1 MQELVDRHRHEPPYR
16 PIVVIEDAT
25 LAQVAAITA
34 RRLDFELPDLVV
46 QRVPTRNYPVDGLAA
61 HLFGYVGE
69 ASDAQVAANGD
80 GVKSGDIVGQAGL
93 EKTHNDLLM
102 GTSGFRTVV
111 VNSTGR
117 EMGELDEIQPVE
129 GRRVKLTID
138 YDLQKAAEDGFKA
151 LGYQGA
157 AVVLDPRNGEV
168 LTFVSLPAYD
178 PNRFAAGIDRATWAA
193 LNTDRLRPLQN
204 RAIQGRYSP
213 GSTFKIV
220 VATAA
225 LEEGVVTP
233 DFKVHCS
240 GGAVFYGRYFK
251 CHLKGGHGTVDMR
264 HAIEKSCNVY
274 FYTLGNMLGVDRI
287 HKWATRLGL
296 GVRTGIDLPNE
307 VQGIMPST
315 AWKKARTGEKWY
327 AGETISVAI
336 GQGQVSVTP
345 LSLAVMMATVAN
357 GGTRYVP
364 HTVKATERRAA
375 GGSRCRA
382 PAPAEQL
389 TFKPSTVSALHD
401 GLWMVVNA
409 AGTGGRGRL
418 EGRDVA
424 GKTGTAQV
432 ISLQGGKAAKGRT
445 DKDLR
450 DHGWFV
456 FFAPKDNPVLAGV
469 IFAEHAEHGYLGAP
483 IAKHIIATYYAKQEG
498 QPLPVFTAPGQPAVN
513 AARGG
518 AGGPWPR
525 RSRRIPRRPPSRGR
539 RADAMTMFERRL
551 YFHIDWA
558 LVVALIALC
567 GDGHP
572 DDLQRD
578 AEHGAAAV
586 HLAALRARAR
596 HASRS
601 SWRCHRLPDAG
612 GSVAPDLPGAV
623 CLLVYVLLFGVVR
636 GGARRWIPLG
646 VFNLQ
651 PSEFARIAVALVL
664 AKYFGESRR
673 GQPDAW
679 PTWQLRA
686 AWRCCPCCSS
696 CGSPISA
703 RQ

>member
-1 MQELVDRHRHEPPYR
+1 MRFPEERQTLATRIMVLRVGAVVLFALLAVCFWFFQIIQHAKFQEMAENNHQRELPLRAPRGVLFDRDGRVLVENRPSFNVSIVRLHTTNLDRTIRLLAAVAGTDERRMQELVERHRHEPPYR

-25 LAQVAAITA
+25 LGQVAAITA
-34 RRLDFELPDLVV
+34 RRLDFELPDVVV

-69 ASDAQVAANGD
+69 ASDTQVAANNT
-80 GVKSGDIVGQAGL
+80 VKSGDIIGQAGL

-102 GTSGFRTVV
+102 GTSGLRTVV

-117 EMGELDEIQPVE
+117 EMKELDQIKPVE

-138 YDLQKAAEDGFKA
+138 YDLQKAAEEGFKA

-157 AVVLDPRNGEV
+157 ALVLDPRNGEV

-213 GSTFKIV
+213 GSTFKIA

-225 LEEGVVTP
+225 LEEGVATP
-233 DFKVHCS
+233 DFRVHCS

-264 HAIEKSCNVY
+264 HALEKSCNVY
-274 FYTLGNMLGVDRI
+274 FYTLGNMLGVDRM

-364 HTVKATERRAA
+364 HTVRATEERN
-375 GGSRCRA
+375 GWTPVPA
-382 PAPAEQL
+382 PPPAEQFS
-389 TFKPSTVSALHD
+389 FKPSTVAALHD

-456 FFAPKDNPVLAGV
+456 FFAPRDNPVLAGV

-498 QPLPVFTAPGQPAVN
+498 QPLPVFPVPGQPAPTPAEEVP
-513 AARGG
+513 AVPLG
-518 AGGPWPR
+518 APVAQDA
-525 RSRRIPRRPPSRGR
+525 SPSR
-539 RADAMTMFERRL
+539 L
-551 YFHIDWA
+551 
-558 LVVALIALC
+558 
-567 GDGHP
+567 
-572 DDLQRD
+572 
-578 AEHGAAAV
+578 
-586 HLAALRARAR
+586 ARA
-596 HASRS
+596 
-601 SWRCHRLPDAG
+601 AG
-612 GSVAPDLPGAV
+612 PAP
-623 CLLVYVLLFGVVR
+623 
-636 GGARRWIPLG
+636 
-646 VFNLQ
+646 
-651 PSEFARIAVALVL
+651 
-664 AKYFGESRR
+664 
-673 GQPDAW
+673 
-679 PTWQLRA
+679 
-686 AWRCCPCCSS
+686 
-696 CGSPISA
+696 
-703 RQ
+703 